1 MALKNE
7 EAKPDEE
14 SGLSGT
20 STLWPLKNFS
30 TIFPLLTTNL
40 AYFMLIVYT
49 HKPKK
54 NNKFLKS
61 LNLKICFVI
70 SGSAVQIRPWA
81 PEKIKGANPYG

>member
-1 MALKNE
+1 
-7 EAKPDEE
+7 
-14 SGLSGT
+14 
-20 STLWPLKNFS
+20 
-30 TIFPLLTTNL
+30 
-40 AYFMLIVYT
+40 MLIVYT